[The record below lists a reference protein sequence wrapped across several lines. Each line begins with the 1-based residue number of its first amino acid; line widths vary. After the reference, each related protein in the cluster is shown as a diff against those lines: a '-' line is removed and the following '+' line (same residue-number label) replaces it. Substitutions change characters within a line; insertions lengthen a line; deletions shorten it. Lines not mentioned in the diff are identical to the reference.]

1 MTRFLDLM
9 EPILR
14 ILPEVPK
21 PQRKLDLRQRLLWTG
36 LVLAI
41 YLIMCEIPLYGVP
54 IFTTEYE
61 QLLIYRIIFASKK
74 GSLMDLGIGP
84 IVTAGLIMQIL
95 AGSKLI
101 NVDLSKPRDRALFTG
116 TQKFLAII
124 MTIFEAIAFLIG
136 GSYGRP
142 DFTISIII
150 ILQLTLVGILVIL
163 MDELIQKGWG
173 IGSGVSLFILA
184 GVSQQIVWL
193 TFSPIGPLPDG
204 KSLGALLAFFQ
215 TLIVGDNIIN
225 AFMRYP
231 YPDMTGFLAMVGIFL
246 LVVYLE
252 GMRIEIPVAHQ
263 KYGGL
268 RAKIPLKLLYV
279 SNIPI
284 ILTSVLFANFYM
296 FGRLIWQNFNFLN
309 NNPWVNWFVMMN
321 VTATHESVLPGCF
334 LYYITSPRS
343 ILHVMEDP
351 IHALVYILILLLF
364 SVIFARI
371 WVEVAGMGAKAQAE
385 QLVRAGLQIPGF
397 RRSPMII
404 EQMLNRYIPP
414 LTILSGIIIGLLAG
428 IADILGAIGTGI
440 GILLS
445 VGIIYQYYQFLAKEQ
460 LEELYPRIG
469 KLLGR
474 E

>member
-1 MTRFLDLM
+1 MARFLDLI
-9 EPILR
+9 EPIMR
-14 ILPEVPK
+14 ILPEIPK
-21 PQRKLDLRQRLLWTG
+21 PQRKLELRQRLLWTG
-36 LVLAI
+36 LILSL

-54 IFTTEYE
+54 VFTEEYE
-61 QLLIYRIIFASKK
+61 QFLIYRIIFASKK

-101 NVDLSKPRDRALFTG
+101 NVNLSDPRDRALFTG
-116 TQKFLAII
+116 AQKFLAII
-124 MTIFEAIAFLIG
+124 MTIFEATAFLIG

-142 DFTISIII
+142 DLMLSIII
-150 ILQLTLVGILVIL
+150 IAQLTMVGILVIL

-184 GVSQQIVWL
+184 GVSQQIIWL
-193 TFSPIGPLPDG
+193 SFSPIGPLPDG
-204 KSLGALLAFFQ
+204 KSLGAILAFFQ
-215 TLIVGDNIIN
+215 TLISGDNIVN
-225 AFMRYP
+225 AFIRYP
-231 YPDMTGFLAMVGIFL
+231 YPDMTGFLAMLGIFL

-252 GMRIEIPVAHQ
+252 GMRIEIPVAHP

-279 SNIPI
+279 SNVPI

-296 FGRLIWQNFNFLN
+296 FGRLLWQNFNFLN
-309 NNPWVNWFVMMN
+309 NNPWLNWFVMIN
-321 VTATHESVLPGCF
+321 ATATGENVLPGCF

-343 ILHVMEDP
+343 MLHVIEDP
-351 IHALVYILILLLF
+351 LHAIIYIIILVTF
-364 SVIFARI
+364 SVLFARI
-371 WVEVAGMGAKAQAE
+371 WVEVAGMGAKAQAD

-397 RRSPMII
+397 RRSPIVI
-404 EQMLNRYIPP
+404 EQLLSRYIPP
-414 LTILSGIIIGLLAG
+414 LTIISGVTIGLLAG
-428 IADILGAIGTGI
+428 IADMLGAIGTGI

-445 VGIIYQYYQFLAKEQ
+445 VGIIYQYYQFLAREH
-460 LEELYPRIG
+460 LEELYPGIG
-469 KLLGR
+469 RLLGR